1 MKNGKAFCGKIL
13 IGAAIFGMIV
23 TNVSIPAGFGT
34 ETVYAA
40 WEKKYEVNG
49 NVLQLKPVEEQVRRI
64 IDKMDRYFID

>member
-13 IGAAIFGMIV
+13 IGAAIFGMMV

-49 NVLQLKPVEEQVRRI
+49 NVLQLKPDMIREYGIQEENNS
-64 IDKMDRYFID
+64 DKK